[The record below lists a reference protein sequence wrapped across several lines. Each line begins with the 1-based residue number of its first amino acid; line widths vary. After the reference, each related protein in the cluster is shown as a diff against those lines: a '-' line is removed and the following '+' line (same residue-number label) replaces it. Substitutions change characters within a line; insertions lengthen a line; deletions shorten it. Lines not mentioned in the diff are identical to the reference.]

1 MDSLPLPPLKQAIK
15 DALGNPYPDPWLPE
29 LTTSLVGWAQ
39 QELRSRTG
47 ITAGDYGTE
56 RVLAGS
62 LEAPRCVG
70 ARLPVLIG
78 VDGTTRQVTVE
89 FLTKAS
95 IGAYGDIGLCFYAPD
110 EVANS
115 DILQCLQDAIDVLA
129 RIPSLQATV
138 TALIR
143 NCHVLKPENDIYDVS
158 HSDPQVPFSA
168 FMSIPRQHGP
178 MDALRVAESLVHE
191 AMHLQLTLI
200 ERLLP
205 LVEKSDQTY
214 FSPWK
219 GTQRSPQ
226 GVLHALYVFRAIDGF
241 FGRLLTLSG
250 WSVASL
256 EHMRTRRWE
265 IAQQISE
272 VKAFKDHP
280 ALTKVGTRLA
290 GLLVCG

>member
-1 MDSLPLPPLKQAIK
+1 MDSLLLPPLKRAIK
-15 DALGNPYPDPWLPE
+15 DALENPYPDPWRPD
-29 LTTSLVGWAQ
+29 LTTSLVGWAE
-39 QELRSRTG
+39 QELHSRTG
-47 ITAGDYGTE
+47 ITASDYGTE

-62 LEAPRCVG
+62 IEAPHLVG

-78 VDGTTRQVTVE
+78 VDGTTRQVAVE

-95 IGAYGDIGLCFYAPD
+95 IGAYGDIGLCFFAPD
-110 EVANS
+110 EVTNS

-129 RIPSLQATV
+129 KIPSLQTTV

-143 NCHVLKPENDIYDVS
+143 TCHVLKPENDAYDVS
-158 HSDPQVPFSA
+158 HSDPQLPFSV
-168 FMSIPRQHGP
+168 FVSIPQRRSP
-178 MDALRVAESLVHE
+178 TDALRVAESLVHE

-205 LVEKSDQTY
+205 LVEESDQTC

-219 GTQRSPQ
+219 AAHRPPRGI
-226 GVLHALYVFRAIDGF
+226 LHALYVFRVLDSIYE
-241 FGRLLTLSG
+241 RLLNLHG
-250 WSVASL
+250 WSFASVDYI
-256 EHMRTRRWE
+256 RGRRCE
-265 IAQQISE
+265 IDQQISE
-272 VKAFKDHP
+272 VRAFKDHP